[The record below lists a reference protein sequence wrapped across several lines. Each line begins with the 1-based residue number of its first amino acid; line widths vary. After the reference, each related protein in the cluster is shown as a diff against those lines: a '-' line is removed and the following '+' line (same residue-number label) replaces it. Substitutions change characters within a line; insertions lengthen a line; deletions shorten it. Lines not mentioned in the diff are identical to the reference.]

1 MQSCIISLFTVI
13 ICKTQKEPQTW
24 KMSHFLS
31 TYRRRASPIVPVNH
45 FSWACYLF
53 LPVLLCVSSFAQRSH
68 WPGLTSAEGIPWPVS
83 VAAERCNLCLGLGV
97 LEFEGSKSSGK
108 DRLHGTGKEERRGPS
123 SGWRLGMD
131 DRGWLLCGNCLH
143 KSCYEVSFLE
153 HVCCCSYLYR
163 TRTVWYSDRC
173 FVFSHN

>member
-1 MQSCIISLFTVI
+1 ML
-13 ICKTQKEPQTW
+13 
-24 KMSHFLS
+24 HFLCPC
-31 TYRRRASPIVPVNH
+31 RRRASPIVPVNH

-68 WPGLTSAEGIPWPVS
+68 WPGLTSAEGIPWAVS

-97 LEFEGSKSSGK
+97 LEFEENKSSGK

-123 SGWRLGMD
+123 SWWRVGMD

-143 KSCYEVSFLE
+143 KSCYEVSFFSSVYAVARTCIELE
-153 HVCCCSYLYR
+153 QFDIVIGVLFSDMIKPQ
-163 TRTVWYSDRC
+163 TRSLGKSLVH
-173 FVFSHN
+173 FVYIIS